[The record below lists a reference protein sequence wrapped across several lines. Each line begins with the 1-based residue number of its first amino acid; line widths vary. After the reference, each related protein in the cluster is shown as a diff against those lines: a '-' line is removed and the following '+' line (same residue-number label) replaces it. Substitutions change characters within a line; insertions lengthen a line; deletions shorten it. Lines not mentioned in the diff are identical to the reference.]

1 MTEALSLHGLERV
14 HRLGGYPWNI
24 QTCRKMIQYTWDVNR
39 TNHQLQLIGH
49 DCEYHYDEAD
59 VETISY
65 LLKISPQK
73 KKTRINSH

>member
-1 MTEALSLHGLERV
+1 
-14 HRLGGYPWNI
+14 
-24 QTCRKMIQYTWDVNR
+24 MIQYTWDVNR

-65 LLKISPQK
+65 LLKMSPQK
-73 KKTRINSH
+73 KNTYKFSLKKQTFLFILPVFLFSVYKPAAY